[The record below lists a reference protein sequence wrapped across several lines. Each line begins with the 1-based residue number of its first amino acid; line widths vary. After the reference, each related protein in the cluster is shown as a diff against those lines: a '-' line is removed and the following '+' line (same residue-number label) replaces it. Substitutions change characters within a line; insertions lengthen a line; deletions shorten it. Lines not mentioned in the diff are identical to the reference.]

1 MKTALENAWL
11 RPAPDAPP
19 HRQILVGDG
28 FEVDDQKDDW
38 LHGRAV
44 KDGYVGWLPKD
55 ALGPAA
61 VPTHWVA
68 VRTTWGF
75 AAPDIKANPLVDLHL
90 TSPLSVMTIEGDWAE
105 ARLGARSM
113 YVPLAHCRAL
123 DMPAD
128 DPVSVANA
136 FLGTPYLWAGNT
148 GFGIDCSGLVQAAL
162 RANGLTCPADSSD
175 QARMPGTPVNP
186 DDMRAGDLMFWKGH
200 VAMVSGRNTIIHAN
214 AHHMAVVEEPTDS
227 AIARI
232 AKTDTGP
239 VTVRLRPEGLSAR

>member
-148 GFGIDCSGLVQAAL
+148 GFGIDCSGLVQISLAMAGHAVQ
-162 RANGLTCPADSSD
+162 RDSDMQQESIGETLTADAELQRGD
-175 QARMPGTPVNP
+175 LVFFPEHVGMMVNATDMIHATGNAGAVVTEPLADVTNRIGEEHETPVLA
-186 DDMRAGDLMFWKGH
+186 R
-200 VAMVSGRNTIIHAN
+200 RR
-214 AHHMAVVEEPTDS
+214 
-227 AIARI
+227 IAR
-232 AKTDTGP
+232 
-239 VTVRLRPEGLSAR
+239 